1 MGTALYCMQKYE
13 EYATIAYLEHHFL
26 PSYTFLIPLKCS
38 DGAAALCRCSV
49 ADIVVW
55 SNQRTATFVAFPSI
69 TTR

>member
-38 DGAAALCRCSV
+38 HGAAALCRCSV
-49 ADIVVW
+49 A
-55 SNQRTATFVAFPSI
+55 
-69 TTR
+69 